1 MGEAKNRK
9 HEIENLK
16 MRNNVAF
23 KLRKELK
30 PFINHIEET
39 LEEGSTKFGGV
50 GCKFKFSDEHVIL
63 SFGAAKN
70 EALNFLNNVPSY
82 KIHSLLT
89 NEKFVSHMIDHFAD
103 FFERHFG
110 HKALEGNCVNMEI
123 IACSQLTACAM
134 FETINRMTKAA

>member
-16 MRNNVAF
+16 MKQNVAF

-30 PFINHIEET
+30 PFINNIEET
-39 LEEGSTKFGGV
+39 IEEGRTKFCGQGDM
-50 GCKFKFSDEHVIL
+50 FKFSDEHIVL
-63 SFGAAKN
+63 TFGIAKK

-82 KIHSLLT
+82 KIHSLIT
-89 NEKFVSHMIDHFAD
+89 NEKFVSHTIDHLTD
-103 FFERHFG
+103 LFERHFG
-110 HKALEGNCVNMEI
+110 HKSLEGNRVNMEI
-123 IACSQLTACAM
+123 LACSQLTACVM